1 MKNLIYIAGAS
12 SRAQTTREYLEY
24 LNPDMQVSEFLV
36 SPGMPDCWDIIGGIN
51 VLPISEESE
60 LDTSRTV
67 YIGTCGIHWDIIE
80 SELRDV
86 GFTDIIRVTPEVDRR
101 LRNAYVSSVFKQLNR
116 RFVKINDLKIGES
129 ENKYTE
135 NAEIYVVSTAGNRLN
150 DKYKLMPEEKMIQA
164 GAALTKERI
173 SPGILTDDTGDN
185 ISDRNPQFCELTA
198 LYWIWK
204 NSSSDFVGLA
214 HYRRHFILPDDWVDR
229 VHSHDIDVILPV
241 PLFVNPNIKENFCV
255 RHFRE
260 AWSVMLEKLE
270 LMHPRDYGFVKEYTE
285 TSGLYSPC
293 NMFVMKREI
302 LNEYCE
308 WVFPVL
314 FSTVEEVGRHVDDY
328 QNRYA
333 GMLAERLMTA
343 YFAKREKELNVV
355 YADKNFL
362 N

>member
-1 MKNLIYIAGAS
+1 
-12 SRAQTTREYLEY
+12 
-24 LNPDMQVSEFLV
+24 
-36 SPGMPDCWDIIGGIN
+36 
-51 VLPISEESE
+51 
-60 LDTSRTV
+60 
-67 YIGTCGIHWDIIE
+67 
-80 SELRDV
+80 
-86 GFTDIIRVTPEVDRR
+86 
-101 LRNAYVSSVFKQLNR
+101 
-116 RFVKINDLKIGES
+116 
-129 ENKYTE
+129 
-135 NAEIYVVSTAGNRLN
+135 
-150 DKYKLMPEEKMIQA
+150 MIQA

-173 SPGILTDDTGDN
+173 SLGILTDDTGDN

-241 PLFVNPNIKENFCV
+241 PLFVNPNIEENFCI

-260 AWSVMLEKLE
+260 AWRVMLEKLKI
-270 LMHPRDYGFVKEYTE
+270 MRPRDYYFVKEYTE

-293 NMFVMKREI
+293 NMFVMKREV

-343 YFAKREKELNVV
+343 YFAKREKELNVI